1 MSALGHKRTH
11 APQQNRSLFDQL
23 VSELLEL
30 QRHLEAQRLG
40 GLEIDDQ
47 LELCRRLQWKVGRL
61 LTLEDA
67 VEQDRRALTA
77 NVSG

>member
-1 MSALGHKRTH
+1 MTLRAISGLMHCSKNG
-11 APQQNRSLFDQL
+11 SLFDQL